1 MYSVWGFSHC
11 AFHDLLTL
19 HQLKGILDW
28 CQITGDNVLI
38 ARETARTLGMGTN
51 ILTTEGLPEMGPN
64 GEVPKD
70 LGKKYGKWV
79 LEADGFAQ
87 VNPGMRLRAHG
98 LP

>member
-1 MYSVWGFSHC
+1 M
-11 AFHDLLTL
+11 
-19 HQLKGILDW
+19 
-28 CQITGDNVLI
+28 QITGDNVLI

-87 VNPGMRLRAHG
+87 VNIGKFAKSSCPHALCGSHTVGEL
-98 LP
+98 

>member
-1 MYSVWGFSHC
+1 MRGGVWG
-11 AFHDLLTL
+11 
-19 HQLKGILDW
+19 
-28 CQITGDNVLI
+28 QITGDNVLI

-70 LGKKYGKWV
+70 LGNKYGKWV

-87 VNPGMRLRAHG
+87 VLLHPLHVTCFASA
-98 LP
+98 